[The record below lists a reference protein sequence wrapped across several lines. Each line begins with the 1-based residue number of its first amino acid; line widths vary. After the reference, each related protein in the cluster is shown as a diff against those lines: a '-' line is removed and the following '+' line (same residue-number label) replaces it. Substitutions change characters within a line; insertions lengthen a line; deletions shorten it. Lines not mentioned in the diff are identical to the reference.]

1 MSKTVHPLV
10 LQARWRYV
18 DHDGKPSLLYFG
30 VRNPPHQRR
39 SLVPVSEDLAPLL
52 KDDDCQLYVQEL
64 QEPVRTE
71 VERLAA
77 ERILVAPGNRQQL
90 KTPETMQVCSRCV
103 VNDYVVPG
111 LEFDEAGVCAL
122 CRSYEVGT
130 VPARSLF
137 ATISTDELVATRS
150 TARFDAMVL
159 YTGGKDSSYM
169 LWLLAR
175 KLGLRVL
182 AAFWNMPYCSDAAYE
197 NIRRAKQRMDTVE
210 FVEWTLPLATVRG
223 AMRDKWHQHG
233 WPCLCPSAAFAMLY
247 PLAAQLRIP
256 YVFLGLED
264 VQTAVLDYVVC
275 APTDAS
281 APPPSR
287 REQTL
292 AFLAARALP
301 RQLKPTLRWPD
312 EMSNYHAAVRNA
324 MPALFEDLAGIV
336 EQAKRQSDLDIP
348 LICRLA
354 TNEEY
359 GSWDEA
365 RRIIENEMGWR
376 APIGQNSLL
385 HTSCA
390 IEPVKDYLQFQRFR
404 AMRTVFMPQSIV
416 ELGAAVHFR
425 LLSREDALKAVPELG
440 YWQPPAMLSTLVDDL
455 RISREEIRGAGDEL
469 SFSLA
474 EWAARS

>member
-1 MSKTVHPLV
+1 MNHPHQPLV
-10 LQARWRYV
+10 LQSRWRPIES
-18 DHDGKPSLLYFG
+18 DGTPSLLYYG

-39 SLVPVSEDLAPLL
+39 SLIPISASLAALLGGDQRPLNPEE
-52 KDDDCQLYVQEL
+52 QT
-64 QEPVRTE
+64 PAVRTE
-71 VERLAA
+71 MAELAA
-77 ERILVAPGNRQQL
+77 HGILVPPEHRHQL

-111 LEFDEAGVCAL
+111 LEFDETGVCAL

-130 VPARSLF
+130 KPARSAF
-137 ATISTDELVATRS
+137 ATIDTDELVATAS
-150 TARFDAMVL
+150 TSRFDAMVL

-182 AAFWNMPYCSDAAYE
+182 AAFWNMPYCSDAAYD
-197 NIRRAKQRMDTVE
+197 NINRARQRLDNVE
-210 FVEWTLPLATVRG
+210 FVEWTLPLATVRE
-223 AMRDKWHQHG
+223 AMRDKWHHHG
-233 WPCLCPSAAFAMLY
+233 WPCLCPSVAFAMLY

-264 VQTAVLDYVVC
+264 VQTAVLDYVVGTP
-275 APTDAS
+275 AASS

-292 AFLAARALP
+292 AFLATRALP
-301 RQLKPTLRWPD
+301 RQLKPPLRWPD

-324 MPALFEDLAGIV
+324 MPTLFHDLAELV
-336 EQAKRQSDLDIP
+336 QQAQQDRDLDIP

-359 GSWDEA
+359 GSWDDA
-365 RRIIENEMGWR
+365 RRIIEKEMDWR
-376 APIGQNSLL
+376 APVGQNSLL

-425 LLSREDALKAVPELG
+425 LLSREDALRAVPELG
-440 YWQPPAMLSTLVDDL
+440 YWQPPAMLGRLVKDL
-455 RISREEIRGAGDEL
+455 QISHEEIRCTGDEL

-474 EWAARS
+474 EWAAGS